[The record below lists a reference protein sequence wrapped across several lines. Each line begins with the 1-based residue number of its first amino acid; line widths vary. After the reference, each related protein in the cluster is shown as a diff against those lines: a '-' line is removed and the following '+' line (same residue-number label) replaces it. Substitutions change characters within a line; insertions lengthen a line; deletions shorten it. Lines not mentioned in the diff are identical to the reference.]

1 MNVLHPGAPSWKV
14 EPSEAAQRS
23 WLGSWFNPA
32 RLLRRNAQPLHDGRD
47 EETAVEVEVGE
58 PERLRRFSELA
69 GVPAVGI
76 IDAGDVMRLQMRA
89 PGASAKNTEV
99 RWDEANKQL
108 LVGVWCG
115 AKPRLDAP
123 IRFPL
128 PELAWFHSLH
138 LPHCRGHDARARVAH
153 GTVTIELPKCAPT
166 PARWEPAVATQASVR
181 ASRFGRPPSARVLA
195 GERVHREI
203 SKLPVA

>member
-1 MNVLHPGAPSWKV
+1 MSMLHPGAPSWKV
-14 EPSEAAQRS
+14 QPSEAAQRS

-32 RLLRRNAQPLHDGRD
+32 RLLRRNAQPLHDDRD
-47 EETAVEVEVGE
+47 LATAVEVEVGE
-58 PERLRRFSELA
+58 PQRLRRFSELA

-76 IDAGDVMRLQMRA
+76 IDAGDVMRFQIGA
-89 PGASAKNTEV
+89 PGARAKNTEV

-115 AKPRLDAP
+115 AKPRLEGP

-138 LPHCRGHDARARVAH
+138 LPHCRGHDARARVAP

-166 PARWEPAVATQASVR
+166 PACWEPALATHAPVGGP
-181 ASRFGRPPSARVLA
+181 RFGRPLSLRARA
-195 GERVHREI
+195 CG
-203 SKLPVA
+203 